1 MKKRLAIVNQQGN
14 TVLEGP
20 RFLIEDLALDF
31 EIKYP
36 GEYYV
41 EEVVSF
47 G

>member
-1 MKKRLAIVNQQGN
+1 MKKRLALVNQQGN
-14 TVLEGP
+14 VVLEGP

-36 GEYYV
+36 GEYYIK
-41 EEVVSF
+41 EVPSL